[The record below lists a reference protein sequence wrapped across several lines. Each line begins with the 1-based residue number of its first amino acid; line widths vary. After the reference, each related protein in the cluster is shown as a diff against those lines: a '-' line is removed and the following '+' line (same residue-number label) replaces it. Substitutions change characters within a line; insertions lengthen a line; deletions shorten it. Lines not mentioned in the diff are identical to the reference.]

1 MISLYEY
8 LGYPAGSALGKRV
21 FAFAKLVKA
30 SHGMKNIPHSRY
42 KNGQIITYDRSFL
55 DLYFKLEKFFLGE
68 ETEPST
74 LEREVS
80 A

>member
-8 LGYPAGSALGKRV
+8 LGRPAGSALGKKV
-21 FAFAKLVKA
+21 YAFSKLIKA
-30 SHGMKNIPHSRY
+30 NHGTKIVPQSRH
-42 KNGQIITYDRSFL
+42 KGGQIFTYERSFL
-55 DLYFKLEKFFLGE
+55 DLYFKLENFFLG

>member
-8 LGYPAGSALGKRV
+8 LGRPAGSALGKRV
-21 FAFAKLVKA
+21 FAFAKLIKA
-30 SHGMKNIPHSRY
+30 SHGAKNVPQSRY
-42 KNGQIITYDRSFL
+42 KNGQIITYERSFL
-55 DLYFKLEKFFLGE
+55 DLYFKLENFFLG

>member
-8 LGYPAGSALGKRV
+8 LGYPAGSALGKKV
-21 FAFAKLVKA
+21 FAFAKLIKA
-30 SHGMKNIPHSRY
+30 NHGTKTVPQSRY
-42 KNGQIITYDRSFL
+42 KNGQIITYDRAFL
-55 DLYFKLEKFFLGE
+55 DLYFKFENFFLG